1 MSKDRLGNYFEDFAE
16 GMRLRHPTPRTLTEG
31 DRSLYIGL
39 TGSRDAVSSS
49 ETGARLAGLANRPLE
64 PLLVFNVAFGKTV
77 PDISWNA
84 IANLGYADLRFLEPV
99 YSGDTL
105 AVESEIIGLRENSNG
120 RSGVVYTRS
129 VATNQNGQEVLTW
142 IRWVMVHKRDH
153 TKSSGRDTVPALPTS
168 VGAESLHASQFGSGV
183 AEIESITGSA
193 AFWEDYAV
201 GERINHPSGMTVN
214 DSDHSIATRLYQNT
228 AKAHFDGHLMAT
240 SPNGQRLVY
249 GGHVISICKA
259 LSYDGLENALSIL
272 AINGG
277 SHVSAT
283 YAGDTLVCAT
293 TVVEK
298 FDLEHPNVGA
308 LRLRLIAAKNTD
320 ALAITFPAATSGRPA
335 HGPDVVLDLD
345 YTVAIPKSFRA
356 TGTAE

>member
-120 RSGVVYTRS
+120 RSGVVYTLS
-129 VATNQNGQEVLTW
+129 VATNQNCQ
-142 IRWVMVHKRDH
+142 
-153 TKSSGRDTVPALPTS
+153 
-168 VGAESLHASQFGSGV
+168 
-183 AEIESITGSA
+183 
-193 AFWEDYAV
+193 
-201 GERINHPSGMTVN
+201 
-214 DSDHSIATRLYQNT
+214 
-228 AKAHFDGHLMAT
+228 
-240 SPNGQRLVY
+240 
-249 GGHVISICKA
+249 
-259 LSYDGLENALSIL
+259 
-272 AINGG
+272 
-277 SHVSAT
+277 
-283 YAGDTLVCAT
+283 
-293 TVVEK
+293 
-298 FDLEHPNVGA
+298 
-308 LRLRLIAAKNTD
+308 
-320 ALAITFPAATSGRPA
+320 
-335 HGPDVVLDLD
+335 
-345 YTVAIPKSFRA
+345 
-356 TGTAE
+356 